1 MNRFFY
7 FGVLFSSLV
16 LFSSCSKGS
25 DVDVVETSF
34 PETAE
39 IYLLNN
45 LDPGFVYP
53 ENLQYLSS
61 REVKSSVCLDIN
73 EHIDVSITRPSVPA
87 IVDPSNPTAT
97 PNTQGPQNGVIEWLN
112 DADIDKPLRAHTCH
126 SEQINTLFAG
136 DFESG
141 GISSDQGFDVS
152 KISEGEFKLPFY
164 NVCVEVENVGSSSG
178 LVLRECDKN
187 PKQQFVFEDDGKIK
201 QVNDLSLCLTTSAD
215 YGWYGGGYKP
225 IYIVRDLFMSACNP
239 AFSERQSWGLRSAN

>member
-7 FGVLFSSLV
+7 FCVLVF
-16 LFSSCSKGS
+16 FSSCSKGS
-25 DVDVVETSF
+25 DVDAVEMSF

-73 EHIDVSITRPSVPA
+73 AHIDVSITRPSVPA

-97 PNTQGPQNGVIEWLN
+97 PNTQASQNN
-112 DADIDKPLRAHTCH
+112 DAGLDKPLRAHTCH

-152 KISEGEFKLPFY
+152 KISKGEFKLPFY
-164 NVCVEVENVGSSSG
+164 NVCMEVENVGSSSG

-201 QVNDLSLCLTTSAD
+201 PVNDPGLCLTTSAD
-215 YGWYGGGYKP
+215 YDWYGGGYKP

-239 AFSERQSWGLRSAN
+239 AFSERQSWGLRSYN

>member
-1 MNRFFY
+1 MKRLLSLFLFLFFM
-7 FGVLFSSLV
+7 
-16 LFSSCSKGS
+16 SSCDKDS
-25 DVDVVETSF
+25 DLNIEEARL

-53 ENLQYLSS
+53 EELQYMSS

-73 EHIDVSITRPSVPA
+73 AHLNVSITRPSVPA
-87 IVDPSNPTAT
+87 IVDPSSPTAVT
-97 PNTQGPQNGVIEWLN
+97 PSAQAPQNN
-112 DADIDKPLRAHTCH
+112 DGFLDKPLRAHTCH
-126 SEQINTLFAG
+126 SEQHQGNLLGG

-152 KISEGEFKLPFY
+152 KISKGEFNLPFY
-164 NVCVEVENVGSSSG
+164 NVCMEVENIGSSSG
-178 LVLRECDKN
+178 LILRECDQN

-201 QVNDLSLCLTTSAD
+201 QVDDLGLCLTASAD

-239 AFSERQSWGLRSAN
+239 SLSERQSWGLRLAN

>member
-7 FGVLFSSLV
+7 FCVLIS
-16 LFSSCSKGS
+16 FSSCSKGS
-25 DVDVVETSF
+25 DVDAVEMSF

-73 EHIDVSITRPSVPA
+73 AHIDVSITRPSVPA

-97 PNTQGPQNGVIEWLN
+97 PNTQASQNN
-112 DADIDKPLRAHTCH
+112 DAGLDKPLRAHTCH

-152 KISEGEFKLPFY
+152 KISKGEFKLPFY
-164 NVCVEVENVGSSSG
+164 NVCMEVENVGSSSG

-239 AFSERQSWGLRSAN
+239 AFSERQSWGLRSSY

>member
-7 FGVLFSSLV
+7 FCVLIF
-16 LFSSCSKGS
+16 FSSCSKGS
-25 DVDVVETSF
+25 DVDVVEMSF

-73 EHIDVSITRPSVPA
+73 AHIDVSITRPSVPA

-97 PNTQGPQNGVIEWLN
+97 PNTQASQNN
-112 DADIDKPLRAHTCH
+112 DAGLDKPLRAHTCH

-152 KISEGEFKLPFY
+152 KISKGEFNIPFY
-164 NVCVEVENVGSSSG
+164 NVCMEVENVGSSSG

-225 IYIVRDLFMSACNP
+225 IYIVRDLFMSACSP
-239 AFSERQSWGLRSAN
+239 AFSKRQSWGLRLDN

>member
-7 FGVLFSSLV
+7 FCVLIF
-16 LFSSCSKGS
+16 FSSCSKGS
-25 DVDVVETSF
+25 DVDVVEMSF

-73 EHIDVSITRPSVPA
+73 AHIDVSITRPSVPA

-97 PNTQGPQNGVIEWLN
+97 PNTQASQNN
-112 DADIDKPLRAHTCH
+112 DAGLDKPLRAHTCH

-141 GISSDQGFDVS
+141 GVSSDQGFDVS
-152 KISEGEFKLPFY
+152 KISKGEFKLPFY
-164 NVCVEVENVGSSSG
+164 NVCMEVENVGSSSG

-239 AFSERQSWGLRSAN
+239 AFSERQSWGLRLDN

>member
-7 FGVLFSSLV
+7 LCVLIF
-16 LFSSCSKGS
+16 FSSCSKGS
-25 DVDVVETSF
+25 DVDAVEMSF

-73 EHIDVSITRPSVPA
+73 AHIDVSITRPSVPA

-97 PNTQGPQNGVIEWLN
+97 PNTQASQNN
-112 DADIDKPLRAHTCH
+112 DAGLDKPLRAHTCH

-152 KISEGEFKLPFY
+152 KISKGEFKLPFY
-164 NVCVEVENVGSSSG
+164 NVCMEVENVGSSSG

-239 AFSERQSWGLRSAN
+239 AFSERQSWGVRSSN

>member
-7 FGVLFSSLV
+7 FCVLIF
-16 LFSSCSKGS
+16 FSSCSKGS
-25 DVDVVETSF
+25 DVDAVEMSF

-73 EHIDVSITRPSVPA
+73 AHIDVSITRPSVPA
-87 IVDPSNPTAT
+87 IVDPSNLTAT
-97 PNTQGPQNGVIEWLN
+97 PNTQASQNN
-112 DADIDKPLRAHTCH
+112 DAGLDKPLRAHTCH

-152 KISEGEFKLPFY
+152 KISKGEFKLPFY
-164 NVCVEVENVGSSSG
+164 NVCMEVENVGSSSG

-225 IYIVRDLFMSACNP
+225 IYIVRDLFMSACSP
-239 AFSERQSWGLRSAN
+239 AFSKRQSWGLRLDN

>member
-7 FGVLFSSLV
+7 FCVLIF
-16 LFSSCSKGS
+16 FSSCSKGS
-25 DVDVVETSF
+25 DVDAVEMSF

-53 ENLQYLSS
+53 EELQYMSS
-61 REVKSSVCLDIN
+61 REVKGSVCLDIN
-73 EHIDVSITRPSVPA
+73 AHIDVSITRPSVPA
-87 IVDPSNPTAT
+87 IVDPSNPAAIT
-97 PNTQGPQNGVIEWLN
+97 PNTPASQNNDGGLN
-112 DADIDKPLRAHTCH
+112 KPLRAHTCH
-126 SEQINTLFAG
+126 SEQIGKLLGG

-141 GISSDQGFDVS
+141 GVSSDQGFDVS
-152 KISEGEFKLPFY
+152 KISTGEFKLPFY
-164 NVCVEVENVGSSSG
+164 NVCMEVENVGSSSG

-239 AFSERQSWGLRSAN
+239 AFSERQSWGLRSVN

>member
-7 FGVLFSSLV
+7 FCVLIF
-16 LFSSCSKGS
+16 FSSCSKGS
-25 DVDVVETSF
+25 DVDAVEMSF

-73 EHIDVSITRPSVPA
+73 AHIDVSITRPSVPA

-97 PNTQGPQNGVIEWLN
+97 PNTQASQNN
-112 DADIDKPLRAHTCH
+112 DAGLDKPLRAHTCH

-152 KISEGEFKLPFY
+152 KISKGEFNLPFY
-164 NVCVEVENVGSSSG
+164 NVCMEVENVGSSSG
-178 LVLRECDKN
+178 LILRECDNN

-201 QVNDLSLCLTTSAD
+201 PVNDLSLCLTTSANYD
-215 YGWYGGGYKP
+215 WYGGGYKP

-239 AFSERQSWGLRSAN
+239 AFSERQSWGLRSYN

>member
-1 MNRFFY
+1 MNRLFY
-7 FGVLFSSLV
+7 FCILIF
-16 LFSSCSKGS
+16 FSSCSKGS
-25 DVDVVETSF
+25 DVDAVEMSF

-73 EHIDVSITRPSVPA
+73 AHIDVSITRPSVPA

-97 PNTQGPQNGVIEWLN
+97 PNTQASQNN
-112 DADIDKPLRAHTCH
+112 DAGLDKPLRAHTCH

-152 KISEGEFKLPFY
+152 KISKGEFKLPFY
-164 NVCVEVENVGSSSG
+164 NVCMEVENVGSSSG

-201 QVNDLSLCLTTSAD
+201 QVNDLSLCLTTSVD

-239 AFSERQSWGLRSAN
+239 AFSERQRWGLRSSY

>member
-1 MNRFFY
+1 MKRLLSLFLFLFFM
-7 FGVLFSSLV
+7 
-16 LFSSCSKGS
+16 SSCDKDS
-25 DVDVVETSF
+25 DLNVEEARL

-53 ENLQYLSS
+53 EELQYMSS

-73 EHIDVSITRPSVPA
+73 AHLNVSITRPSVPA
-87 IVDPSNPTAT
+87 IVDPSSPTAVT
-97 PNTQGPQNGVIEWLN
+97 PSAQSPQNN
-112 DADIDKPLRAHTCH
+112 DGFLDKPLRAHTCH
-126 SEQINTLFAG
+126 SEQHQGNLLGG

-152 KISEGEFKLPFY
+152 KISKGEFNLPFY
-164 NVCVEVENVGSSSG
+164 NVCMEVENIGSSSG
-178 LVLRECDKN
+178 LILRECDQN

-201 QVNDLSLCLTTSAD
+201 QVDDLGLCLTTSSD

-239 AFSERQSWGLRSAN
+239 SLSERQSWGLRLAN